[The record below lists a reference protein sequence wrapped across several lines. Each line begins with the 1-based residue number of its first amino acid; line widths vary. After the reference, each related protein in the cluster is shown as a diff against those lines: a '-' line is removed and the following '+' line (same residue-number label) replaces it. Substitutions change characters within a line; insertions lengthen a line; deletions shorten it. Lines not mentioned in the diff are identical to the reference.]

1 MVEIF
6 KNFLEFILKAKDFEI
21 YIAETDE
28 DMNDTVN
35 FFVSLIDDPKD
46 EEKVEKAIEFV
57 YGFER
62 IIWCELWL
70 NQRDYNKIISSW
82 QGREYIKNEQFIT
95 NVLTEDGTQMMMLQF
110 MRVKE
115 KNIPKSVEEYENELD
130 DAVKLERYEEAAKI
144 KKKIQ
149 SLVEKKKKKPAKKA
163 LKKRALK
170 KTAKK

>member
-35 FFVSLIDDPKD
+35 FFVSLLDDPKD

-82 QGREYIKNEQFIT
+82 QGREYIKNEQFVT
-95 NVLTEDGTQMMMLQF
+95 NVLTEDGSQMMMLQF

-115 KNIPKSVEEYENELD
+115 KNIPKSIEEYENELD
-130 DAVKLERYEEAAKI
+130 DAVKLENYEEAARI
-144 KKKIQ
+144 KKKIH
-149 SLVEKKKKKPAKKA
+149 SLVNKKKPVKRA
-163 LKKRALK
+163 LKRALK
-170 KTAKK
+170 KTTEK